1 VAALPSG
8 WEERQDAH
16 GRIYYVDH
24 NTRTTTWRRPTSD
37 HIQALDEV
45 WALLCCIAHWEPIG
59 RENESREGAGEICV
73 RRLRMACIRSPVGS
87 RGLCIKMYGIASVTT
102 MVTSLS
108 CVTAVVQSGSEH
120 GAAAVPATH
129 LGWRNVIVLPAPDH
143 VCQVLVTLL
152 LRLQLLMDNANL
164 KY

>member
-45 WALLCCIAHWEPIG
+45 WALLCCIALW
-59 RENESREGAGEICV
+59 AGEQEPGRV
-73 RRLRMACIRSPVGS
+73 VGELRKACENGVNP
-87 RGLCIKMYGIASVTT
+87 IA
-102 MVTSLS
+102 
-108 CVTAVVQSGSEH
+108 C
-120 GAAAVPATH
+120 
-129 LGWRNVIVLPAPDH
+129 RI
-143 VCQVLVTLL
+143 
-152 LRLQLLMDNANL
+152 
-164 KY
+164 